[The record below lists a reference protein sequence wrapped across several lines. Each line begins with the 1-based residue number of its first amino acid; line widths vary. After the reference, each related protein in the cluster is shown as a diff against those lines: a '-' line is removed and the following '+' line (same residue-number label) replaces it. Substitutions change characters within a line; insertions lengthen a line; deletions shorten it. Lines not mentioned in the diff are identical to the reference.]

1 MAHTTDDRSP
11 ALVAVTGG
19 GLEIGA
25 VGDGLPGPP
34 GDRPPSSGP
43 PDRAYAG
50 LMRVRQLLDLSSFT
64 WSYLVVDD
72 ASGEAVLVDPV
83 YEQHLRD
90 AALIRELGVHLVL
103 TVDTH
108 CHADHVTGAWLM
120 AQALGSRIALAAAY
134 GAENV
139 DVALADGAT
148 IRFGASALEV
158 RATPGHT
165 DGCLTL
171 VGTEPELA
179 FTGDCLMIRSA
190 GRTDFQHGS
199 ARRMYRSIVDRI
211 FTLPDACLVY
221 PAHDYD
227 GRTASTVGEE
237 RRFNP
242 RIGGDAREEDFV
254 GYMENLGLPHPKK
267 MDLAV
272 PANLRCGRPADG
284 VYPYRVDWGPV
295 VATYAGLWEIDADW
309 VARNRHAVHIVDVRA
324 AAELEGELG
333 HITGVQHI
341 PLDELRARAGQ
352 VPRDRPVVTVCQSGK
367 RSGMA
372 TVILRGAGVDKVAN
386 LSGGMLRWRQLG
398 LA

>member
-1 MAHTTDDRSP
+1 
-11 ALVAVTGG
+11 
-19 GLEIGA
+19 
-25 VGDGLPGPP
+25 
-34 GDRPPSSGP
+34 
-43 PDRAYAG
+43 
-50 LMRVRQLLDLSSFT
+50 MRLRQLLDVASST
-64 WSYLVVDD
+64 WTYLVIDE
-72 ASGEAVLVDPV
+72 ASGAAALIDPV

-90 AALIRELGVHLVL
+90 TALIRELGVDLVL

-120 AQALGSRIALAAAY
+120 SAALKSRIAFAATY

-139 DVALADGAT
+139 DVPLADGDLL
-148 IRFGASALEV
+148 RFGGAALEV

-171 VGTEPELA
+171 IGTDHDLA

-190 GRTDFQHGS
+190 GRTDFQRGS
-199 ARRMYRSIVDRI
+199 ARRMYRSITERI

-221 PAHDYD
+221 PAHDYE
-227 GRTASTVGEE
+227 GRTVSTVGEE

-242 RIGGDAREEDFV
+242 RIGGEARAEDFV

-267 MDLAV
+267 MDIAV
-272 PANLRCGRPADG
+272 PANLRCGRPEDG

-295 VATYAGLWEIDADW
+295 VATYAGLMEIGADW
-309 VARNRHAVHIVDVRA
+309 VAHHRDAVHLVDVRA
-324 AAELEGELG
+324 ADELAGELG
-333 HITGVQHI
+333 HIAGVQHI
-341 PLDELRARAGQ
+341 PLDELRARVAE

-372 TVILRGAGVDKVAN
+372 TVILRAAGMKDVAN
-386 LSGGMLRWRQLG
+386 LAGGMLRWRHLG
-398 LA
+398 LPA